1 MAPSN
6 PDIEASRTTHDSV
19 LEWTDLQVEVRDKKI
34 LGGISGRIHSGE
46 MLAVLGPSGAG
57 KSTFLDVLAQRVP
70 SSAGQVHFN
79 GDASPDMRRL
89 SSYVEQHDA
98 LLGVL
103 TVRETLLFAAKLSF
117 PSSTPSALIHSRVD
131 ETIAELGLARVAHHR
146 IGTPIQRGISG
157 GQRRRVTLGCELVRL
172 PRVLLV
178 DEPTSGLDSTASR
191 EVVEALRR
199 VSRRYGTL
207 IIATIHQPSYETL
220 SLFDRALLIAHGRTA
235 YSGRTVSLLSYFRD
249 NLNHPFPPYS
259 NPAEQALD
267 LLSDEFNEAASEVEA
282 WVDESDDKRS
292 IAAKRVESML
302 AAWADFAV
310 DHPLGFDDAG
320 ARSVTS
326 PSPSPPF
333 HDKFASDGP
342 AHSRS
347 ALVDT
352 TTSQRE
358 WYRPF
363 HQTGILIHRTF
374 LNYTRNLLAYGVR
387 VGMYIGMGVLLA
399 TVWVNLGTAAV
410 KINDR
415 LSVHFF
421 SVAFLGFMSVAGIPA
436 FLEERH
442 VYMRER
448 MNGLYGPGPYVLA
461 NSLCSAPFLFA
472 CSLIFSLI
480 CYWSIG
486 LHPGAGHFFRFLAVL
501 FLAVYTA
508 ESQSLVV
515 AAAIP
520 IFVAA
525 LAIASFL
532 NGFWMCVQ
540 GYFIRAVNLPTFW
553 RVWAHWIDYQTFAFN
568 VLVNNDFR
576 GMVFRCAE
584 VAGQCHCEYPSS
596 LVAVGQCELAGEDV
610 LQALDIAGID
620 TNLYVGI
627 LFCIALVY
635 RLLFF
640 VVLMFQKR

>member
-1 MAPSN
+1 MALPH
-6 PDIEASRTTHDSV
+6 PDIEAHPAAHDSV
-19 LEWTDLQVEVRDKKI
+19 LEWTDLQVDVRGKKI

-70 SSAGQVHFN
+70 SSSGQVQFN
-79 GDASPDMRRL
+79 GDTSPDMRRL

-117 PSSTPSALIHSRVD
+117 PSATPSQLIHSRVD
-131 ETIAELGLARVAHHR
+131 ETIAELGLTRVAHQR

-191 EVVEALRR
+191 EVVDALRR

-207 IIATIHQPSYETL
+207 VIATIHQPSYETL
-220 SLFDRALLIAHGRTA
+220 SLFDRTLLIAHGRTA
-235 YSGRTVSLLSYFRD
+235 FFGRTLSLLSYFRD

-267 LLSDEFNEAASEVEA
+267 LLSDEFIEASAKPG
-282 WVDESDDKRS
+282 VDESDEKRS
-292 IAAKRVESML
+292 LAAKRVQGLL
-302 AAWADFAV
+302 AAWSIFAV

-320 ARSVTS
+320 S
-326 PSPSPPF
+326 PAETPPPP
-333 HDKFASDGP
+333 ASHEGKIIDEG
-342 AHSRS
+342 AAQAESTF
-347 ALVDT
+347 VDT
-352 TTSQRE
+352 IAHRRE
-358 WYRPF
+358 WHRPF
-363 HQTGILIHRTF
+363 HQTAILIHRTF

-387 VGMYIGMGVLLA
+387 VGMYIGMGILLA

-472 CSLIFSLI
+472 CSLVFTVI

-576 GMVFRCAE
+576 GMVFQCAT

-596 LVAVGQCELAGEDV
+596 LVAAGQCELAGEDV

-627 LFCIALVY
+627 LLCIALVY

-640 VVLMFQKR
+640 LVLMFQKR